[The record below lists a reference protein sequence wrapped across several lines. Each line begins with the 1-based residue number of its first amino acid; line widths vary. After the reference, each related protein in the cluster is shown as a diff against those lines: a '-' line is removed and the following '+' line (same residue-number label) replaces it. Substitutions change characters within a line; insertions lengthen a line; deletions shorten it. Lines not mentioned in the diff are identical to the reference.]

1 MSFEAKTTVCL
12 YKRKYCHHCPFRED
26 NYCNIFTAYLGF
38 GSDIR
43 LGYRRCFEC
52 LETEK
57 KHKEKKINNTQIK

>member
-12 YKRKYCHHCPFRED
+12 YKRKYCHYCPFRED
-26 NYCNIFTAYLGF
+26 NYCNIFAAYLGF

-57 KHKEKKINNTQIK
+57 KHKEEKKK